1 MSLSPPT
8 SEESEV
14 YQNDHRLIQAYR
26 EATNLDPEGLEALC
40 PSYVE
45 LSETETRYQDQEL
58 LGKGGVKEVYRAFD
72 NRTRRWI
79 AMAQLRSDRGQEFY
93 DLFVNEAWLTS
104 SLNHPNII
112 SIHNVGIG
120 EEGRPF
126 FTMDLKGNT
135 TLAKLI
141 SNGDQE
147 RNTLLRVFL
156 KICDAM
162 AYAHSQDIIHLDLKP
177 ENIQTDSFG
186 EVLVCDWGLGK
197 IVSDDEDEVTSTST
211 VELLD
216 NMTLIGEVK
225 GSPGYMAPEQIES
238 DGHKDHRTDIFS
250 LGCILHTILTG
261 KPPFTGN
268 RKAILKATSRGDVA
282 DPSERYPD
290 LRIPPSL
297 GAVTMK
303 ALAKNPDERYQSVSE
318 LKDDVLRYLEGFST
332 NAEESSFLREAVL
345 FASRNRTPVIITSLS
360 IIVLTVLSTLFIQKL
375 DFLQQSIDEE
385 SQLAEQYAHEAE
397 AATDKYHE
405 TVSKSKEEQIALA
418 RSLLTSVKGLK
429 NRGIFDTPMKSI
441 RQGLSLADHALVLD
455 PDSEGVKYELFALN
469 FICLNFKEALK
480 YPLPKGHG
488 RYGYMTL
495 ANAFPEFDYH
505 RTKRPDTAK
514 LSSFLSQAREID
526 PNHSAIIERIIS
538 YDAALRGSRDS
549 YHPAI
554 LEFIKYLNPDTPD
567 IELSKNPQEP
577 EVILS
582 TKESIRLIAD
592 PGGSEECVL
601 RYLQLRSL
609 KIASS
614 AEFDLSQ
621 LNGLTIR
628 RLDLSTCPNFTVSK
642 QVSLPFLE
650 RLIINPETSSSGELH
665 HWIQGAKEFQI
676 ID

>member
-1 MSLSPPT
+1 
-8 SEESEV
+8 
-14 YQNDHRLIQAYR
+14 
-26 EATNLDPEGLEALC
+26 
-40 PSYVE
+40 
-45 LSETETRYQDQEL
+45 
-58 LGKGGVKEVYRAFD
+58 
-72 NRTRRWI
+72 
-79 AMAQLRSDRGQEFY
+79 
-93 DLFVNEAWLTS
+93 
-104 SLNHPNII
+104 
-112 SIHNVGIG
+112 
-120 EEGRPF
+120 
-126 FTMDLKGNT
+126 
-135 TLAKLI
+135 
-141 SNGDQE
+141 
-147 RNTLLRVFL
+147 
-156 KICDAM
+156 M

-238 DGHKDHRTDIFS
+238 DGH
-250 LGCILHTILTG
+250 
-261 KPPFTGN
+261 
-268 RKAILKATSRGDVA
+268 
-282 DPSERYPD
+282 
-290 LRIPPSL
+290 
-297 GAVTMK
+297 
-303 ALAKNPDERYQSVSE
+303 
-318 LKDDVLRYLEGFST
+318 
-332 NAEESSFLREAVL
+332 
-345 FASRNRTPVIITSLS
+345 
-360 IIVLTVLSTLFIQKL
+360 
-375 DFLQQSIDEE
+375 
-385 SQLAEQYAHEAE
+385 
-397 AATDKYHE
+397 KYHE

-567 IELSKNPQEP
+567 IELSKKSQEP

-582 TKESIRLIAD
+582 TKESIKLIAD

-601 RYLQLRSL
+601 RYLELRSL
-609 KIASS
+609 KIESS